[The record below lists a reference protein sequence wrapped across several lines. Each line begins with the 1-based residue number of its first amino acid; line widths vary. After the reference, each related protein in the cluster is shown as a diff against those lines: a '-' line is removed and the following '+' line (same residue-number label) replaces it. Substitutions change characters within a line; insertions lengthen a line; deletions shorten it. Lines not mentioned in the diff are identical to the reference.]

1 MVPSIKI
8 IFMVITALIAFGLP
22 IVLGI
27 VFCKKFGGTVK
38 AILVG
43 ALVFFIFQMV
53 LRIPLLQAFSKEGWY
68 LTMAK
73 NRILLAIFLGLTAGI
88 FEEVGRY
95 LGFRFLLKDRLTYG
109 NGLAFGV
116 GHGGIEAILLV
127 GLNYINFIIFS
138 VLLNKGLISKVF
150 SGKISNEMIND
161 VVKVIVNTPGHNFLL
176 AGLERA
182 FAITIQIALSLIVL
196 LAVRDKN
203 FVYLLIAILLHMLID
218 TPIAYMAM
226 QGVNVFILEGVTF
239 LIALVSLYF
248 MIRMKDMDKGT
259 NEVEI

>member
-1 MVPSIKI
+1 MVSMTKI

-43 ALVFFIFQMV
+43 GLVFFIFQMV
-53 LRIPLLQAFSKEGWY
+53 LRIPLLQAFSKQDWY
-68 LTMAK
+68 IAMAK
-73 NRILLAIFLGLTAGI
+73 NHLLLAIFLGLTAGI
-88 FEEVGRY
+88 FEEVGRF
-95 LGFRFLLKDRLTYG
+95 LGFRFLLKDRLNYG

-116 GHGGIEAILLV
+116 GHGGIEAVLLV
-127 GLNYINFIIFS
+127 GLNYINYIIFAL
-138 VLLNKGLISKVF
+138 LLNKGLINQVF
-150 SGKISNEMIND
+150 AGKISNDMISEI
-161 VVKVIVNTPGHNFLL
+161 VKMLVSTPAYNFLL

-196 LAVRDKN
+196 LAVRNKN
-203 FVYLLIAILLHMLID
+203 LLYLLIAILLHMLID

-239 LIALVSLYF
+239 LIALASLYF
-248 MIRMKDMDKGT
+248 IIRMKDMDKGT
-259 NEVEI
+259 NEVEL